1 MQQGQEERAAFG
13 RPSAWLYRK
22 AEAREPYE
30 ENKLY
35 ERQTGE
41 KQMRKVINWIITVIT
56 VLIII

>member
-1 MQQGQEERAAFG
+1 MAGL
-13 RPSAWLYRK
+13 SAWLYRK
-22 AEAREPYE
+22 AEALREPYE